1 MLYTYTL
8 FKILGHK
15 IVFMMEKLLFPDA
28 LQRQISR
35 RLSSEQQLVIST
47 VRILIS
53 FLRIVI
59 QNMHELMRSLW
70 IAWQICMLLNVRNYA
85 KYATRKLKKIST
97 ILKLFYIYI
106 ITHCFLYSALFLQL
120 IRRYTKLYLINWMSS
135 KTFTSFDTLKYYS

>member
-59 QNMHELMRSLW
+59 QNMHELMRSL
-70 IAWQICMLLNVRNYA
+70 
-85 KYATRKLKKIST
+85 
-97 ILKLFYIYI
+97 
-106 ITHCFLYSALFLQL
+106 
-120 IRRYTKLYLINWMSS
+120 
-135 KTFTSFDTLKYYS
+135 